1 LSCTVRFGEPI
12 PTIEKQSAKGG
23 VTMQMNTRTAV
34 KFTAVIL
41 ASVLCLW
48 AGASLASDLES
59 KLVVVTSY
67 PKDLTGPF
75 KKAFEAKH
83 PGTMV
88 EILQKKTSAGVKY
101 IQETAAGNTSD
112 LMWASA
118 PDAFEVLKADGLLAK
133 YTPVA
138 TGIPEKIGSYPINDP
153 DGYYIGFAG
162 SGYGIMWNKRYLK
175 AKKIPVPKEWADL
188 KKPVYHNHVGM
199 SAPSRSG
206 TTHLTVETVLQG
218 EGWEKGW
225 GTWKE
230 MAGNFKMVTERSFGV
245 PEGVNSGDFGIGIVI
260 DFFGF
265 SSKATGFPV
274 DFAYPTVTTLVPANV
289 AMVKAAPHPAAAAA
303 FIEYLLSVEGQ
314 ELLLDPAIRR
324 LPVNPETYAKAP
336 EGFPNPFKDQSIGAA
351 VKFDVGVS
359 KDRYNI
365 VNSLFDV
372 MITYRREDLVNA
384 SRAIQEAEAAL
395 ADKPDPGAEALIKE
409 ARTLLT
415 AMPISEA
422 EAVDGKFP
430 GVFTSDAYKKRK
442 KADVKVP
449 QRQAEIEET
458 WDSFTK
464 KNYAEAE
471 AKAKQALSML
481 K

>member
-1 LSCTVRFGEPI
+1 MSKLKLGRNLLV
-12 PTIEKQSAKGG
+12 
-23 VTMQMNTRTAV
+23 
-34 KFTAVIL
+34 
-41 ASVLCLW
+41 
-48 AGASLASDLES
+48 AGAMLLAILVAMPYQADALED
-59 KLVVVTSY
+59 KLLIVTSY

-75 KKAFEAKH
+75 KKAFEAQY
-83 PGTMV
+83 PGTKV
-88 EILQKKTSAGVKY
+88 EVLQKKTSAGVKY
-101 IQETAAGNTSD
+101 IQETAQGNTSD

-118 PDAFEVLKADGLLAK
+118 PDAFEVLKADGLLTR
-133 YTPVA
+133 YTPKA
-138 TGIPEKIGSYPINDP
+138 KGIPKNIGSYPINDP

-162 SGYGIMWNKRYLK
+162 SGYGIMWNTRYLK
-175 AKKIPVPKEWADL
+175 AKKIPAPKEWADL

-218 EGWEKGW
+218 EGWNKGW
-225 GTWKE
+225 ATWKE

-274 DFAYPTVTTLVPANV
+274 DFVYPTVTTLVPANI
-289 AMVKAAPHPAAAAA
+289 AIVKDAPHPKAAAA
-303 FIEYLLSVEGQ
+303 FIEYLLSIEGQ

-324 LPVNPETYAKAP
+324 LPVNPDTYAKAP
-336 EGFPNPFKDQSIGAA
+336 KDFPNPFKDQSIGAA
-351 VKFDVGVS
+351 VKFDVGLS

-372 MITYRREDLVNA
+372 MITYRREDLVKTTA
-384 SRAIQEAEAAL
+384 AIQKAEAAL
-395 ADKPDPGAEALIKE
+395 GGKSNPKAEALIKE
-409 ARTLLT
+409 ARALVT

-422 EAVDGKFP
+422 EALDGKFP
-430 GVFTSDAYKKRK
+430 GVFTSDVYKKRK
-442 KADVKVP
+442 KVSVKVP
-449 QRQAEIEET
+449 PRQAEIEEK

-471 AKAKQALSML
+471 AKAKQALAML